1 MTTPSSFEEL
11 GLSITFSD
19 PLIKTDRASLALDF
33 NSSDISSY
41 SHESRR
47 VGGYIAAQV
56 AFSSREEQMND
67 WIQNGIGRHIEV
79 YNPNLVKVWEGFV
92 EQVDIDSGEDKFTIG
107 PLSAIGTRRSVTYST
122 IDYSVDPPILG
133 ARVTTAT
140 TDNDIAIAKYGIWH
154 KIASINGATDTDA
167 EQLRD
172 QFVNDPTRAFPA
184 TTGGTSFASGRGFNV
199 SLTLAGYWKWFSAYY
214 YANSGSGSVAL
225 STKIQDVITADVNGI
240 FSTDFSKIASNSTDV
255 KDSASG
261 EQTAETILV
270 DLNSRGDSSD
280 NPYAIGCY
288 NDRRIVYE
296 QIPMD
301 IVYQKR
307 RGQQVEDNLGG
318 LIRPWDVKPNEW
330 LFRPDFLV
338 GRHPPITSA
347 TLGTD
352 PRAGLIETVKY
363 STPYGLSVNG
373 IKLSNLDQVLAK
385 RGIGG
390 VG

>member
-1 MTTPSSFEEL
+1 MTTPSSFQEL

-19 PLIKTDRASLALDF
+19 PLVKADRSNLAIDF
-33 NSSDISSY
+33 SSANINSY
-41 SHESRR
+41 SHELRR
-47 VGGYIAAQV
+47 VGGYTSAQIQ
-56 AFSSREEQMND
+56 FSTTEKEMND

-79 YNPNLVKVWEGFV
+79 YNPDLVKIWEGFV
-92 EQVDIDSGEDKFTIG
+92 EQIDIDSGEDKYTIG
-107 PLSAIGTRRSVTYST
+107 PLSAIGSRRSVTYST
-122 IDYSVDPPILG
+122 IDYSVDPPLLG
-133 ARVTTAT
+133 ARVTTASA
-140 TDNDIAIAKYGIWH
+140 DNDTAIDKYGIWH
-154 KIASINGATDTDA
+154 KIASINGATDADA

-184 TTGGTSFASGRGFNV
+184 TTGDTSFTSGRGFNV
-199 SLTLAGYWKWFSAYY
+199 SLSLLGYWKWFSAYY
-214 YANSGSGSVAL
+214 YSNAGGGSVAL
-225 STKIQDVITADVNGI
+225 STKIQDIITADINGI
-240 FSTDFSKIASNSTDV
+240 FSTDFSKITTNTTDV

-270 DLNSRGDSSD
+270 DLNSRGDGSD
-280 NPYAIGCY
+280 NAYAIGCY
-288 NDRRIVYE
+288 NDRRIVYKVVPSE
-296 QIPMD
+296 I
-301 IVYQKR
+301 IYQKR
-307 RGQQVEDNLGG
+307 RGQPVEDNLGG
-318 LIRPWDVKPNEW
+318 IIRPWDIKPNEW

-338 GRHPPITSA
+338 GRHPPITNT

-390 VG
+390 MS